1 MSNLFKKLKT
11 NIIKN
16 ITPFELALR
25 THTNA
30 FVETFLNSNG
40 DYEFSSDSSSEE
52 NHSRSDYTE
61 SFDTHSGSDA
71 DDEHEVNI
79 DINLKENLDVLVPI
93 QQVCLK
99 ENLDILV
106 PIQQVCLKENL
117 DVLVPIQQT
126 FDKDLCNLE
135 TCRSFPVNSSNN
147 DNIEKINPSISTINN
162 CDLDILPTEVENN
175 TNISTN
181 IPVDIFNDHLLIN
194 NLSILSHIEKYQ
206 KLSVIYDNTNN
217 KLNFQIQID
226 ESYFPQL
233 SRWYYNQNRTNTIA
247 TIDNLIDYSLQQ
259 YAYYTDTN
267 NEKYIKKYNSLL
279 NNAQKGLLN
288 LKITYES
295 DIENSFK
302 ISKII
307 EKITN

>member
-79 DINLKENLDVLVPI
+79 DIN
-93 QQVCLK
+93 
-99 ENLDILV
+99 
-106 PIQQVCLKENL
+106 LKENL